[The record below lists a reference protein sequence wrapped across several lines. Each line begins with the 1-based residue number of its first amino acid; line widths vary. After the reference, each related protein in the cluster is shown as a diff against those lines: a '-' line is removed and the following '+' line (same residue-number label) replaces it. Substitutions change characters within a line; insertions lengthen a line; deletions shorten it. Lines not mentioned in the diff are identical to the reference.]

1 MKDEAFDTVGTSDC
15 TGFGAGVDATTVAHR
30 VGHASTRMTLD
41 RYAHALPERDREA
54 AGLLGQV
61 LQQATLGLT

>member
-1 MKDEAFDTVGTSDC
+1 
-15 TGFGAGVDATTVAHR
+15 
-30 VGHASTRMTLD
+30 MTFD

-61 LQQATLGLT
+61 LEQATLGLTEDHSPAASPRR

>member
-1 MKDEAFDTVGTSDC
+1 
-15 TGFGAGVDATTVAHR
+15 
-30 VGHASTRMTLD
+30 MTLD
-41 RYAHALPERDREA
+41 RYAHALPERAREA